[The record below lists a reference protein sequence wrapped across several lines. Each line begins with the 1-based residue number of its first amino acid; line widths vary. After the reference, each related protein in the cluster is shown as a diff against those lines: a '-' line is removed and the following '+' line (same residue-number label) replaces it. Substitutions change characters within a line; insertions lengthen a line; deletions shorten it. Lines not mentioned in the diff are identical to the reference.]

1 MCFVSVNFTISGRA
15 MANPNDGDDHA
26 KLVELQGLLQRAQ
39 EVEQSLQQQIVRP
52 AAKAKVASRNPAD
65 YARSDYGDYGFEMVG
80 NDGGAMSDA
89 SKRLHDVVDDVVA
102 DSVTQVD
109 DANPMPQAVPK
120 MNTFRIPLEAVNSE
134 AFITTASAPK
144 QHSGM
149 QTMMGVK
156 AASAGVPQQP
166 MALAAALDRANP
178 SISLPEAQ
186 RLYPSIPLDGT
197 APAAPATG
205 DKGRGKGKRIVL
217 VEDQERGLPVYTRTE
232 VPAGPVRELWHIQHP
247 INDAVPFPEGV
258 ESLEQWSMTTI
269 TMQKYSGITF
279 GQLLGKII
287 AGDREAVQY
296 SSWLVHSYSRQI
308 SRQPRSQ
315 APDLSAFLLRSGFDP
330 DERAS
335 SISYVRSYGSY
346 REA

>member
-1 MCFVSVNFTISGRA
+1 MNSVMKSFGQVCHLLSSKCVCFVSVNFTISGRA

-102 DSVTQVD
+102 DSVTQVNH
-109 DANPMPQAVPK
+109 ANPMPQAVPK
-120 MNTFRIPLEAVNSE
+120 MNRVRRALEAVNSE

-149 QTMMGVK
+149 RTMMGVQ
-156 AASAGVPQQP
+156 AASAGVPQQT
-166 MALAAALDRANP
+166 MAMAAALDRANP
-178 SISLPEAQ
+178 SISLREAQ

-197 APAAPATG
+197 APAAPATS

-217 VEDQERGLPVYTRTE
+217 VEDQERGLPVYTHTE
-232 VPAGPVRELWHIQHP
+232 VPA
-247 INDAVPFPEGV
+247 PEP
-258 ESLEQWSMTTI
+258 
-269 TMQKYSGITF
+269 
-279 GQLLGKII
+279 
-287 AGDREAVQY
+287 
-296 SSWLVHSYSRQI
+296 
-308 SRQPRSQ
+308 PRSSILEAQ
-315 APDLSAFLLRSGFDP
+315 FLEAQFLSW
-330 DERAS
+330 
-335 SISYVRSYGSY
+335 
-346 REA
+346 

>member
-1 MCFVSVNFTISGRA
+1 
-15 MANPNDGDDHA
+15 
-26 KLVELQGLLQRAQ
+26 
-39 EVEQSLQQQIVRP
+39 
-52 AAKAKVASRNPAD
+52 
-65 YARSDYGDYGFEMVG
+65 
-80 NDGGAMSDA
+80 
-89 SKRLHDVVDDVVA
+89 
-102 DSVTQVD
+102 
-109 DANPMPQAVPK
+109 
-120 MNTFRIPLEAVNSE
+120 
-134 AFITTASAPK
+134 
-144 QHSGM
+144 
-149 QTMMGVK
+149 MMGVQ
-156 AASAGVPQQP
+156 AASARVPQQT

-178 SISLPEAQ
+178 SISLREAQ

-197 APAAPATG
+197 APAPS
-205 DKGRGKGKRIVL
+205 DKGQGKGKRIVL
-217 VEDQERGLPVYTRTE
+217 VEDQERGLPVYTHTE
-232 VPAGPVRELWHIQHP
+232 VPAGPVRELWRIQHP

-287 AGDREAVQY
+287 AGDREAIQY
-296 SSWLVHSYSRQI
+296 SSWLVHSYTRQI

-346 REA
+346 RDA

>member
-1 MCFVSVNFTISGRA
+1 MHEQSDEKFRAGVSLALFCVCVCVCFVSVNFTIPA
-15 MANPNDGDDHA
+15 EQANPNDGDDHA

-52 AAKAKVASRNPAD
+52 AAKPKVASRNPAD

-120 MNTFRIPLEAVNSE
+120 MNRVRRALAAVNSE
-134 AFITTASAPK
+134 AMITTASAPR

-149 QTMMGVK
+149 QSMMGVK

-178 SISLPEAQ
+178 SISLREAQ

-197 APAAPATG
+197 APA
-205 DKGRGKGKRIVL
+205 GRGKGKRIVL
-217 VEDQERGLPVYTRTE
+217 LEDQERGLPVY
-232 VPAGPVRELWHIQHP
+232 
-247 INDAVPFPEGV
+247 DAHG
-258 ESLEQWSMTTI
+258 S
-269 TMQKYSGITF
+269 
-279 GQLLGKII
+279 
-287 AGDREAVQY
+287 A
-296 SSWLVHSYSRQI
+296 SW
-308 SRQPRSQ
+308 PRARALAYPTSNQ
-315 APDLSAFLLRSGFDP
+315 RCGAFS
-330 DERAS
+330 
-335 SISYVRSYGSY
+335 
-346 REA
+346 

>member
-1 MCFVSVNFTISGRA
+1 M
-15 MANPNDGDDHA
+15 
-26 KLVELQGLLQRAQ
+26 
-39 EVEQSLQQQIVRP
+39 QI
-52 AAKAKVASRNPAD
+52 
-65 YARSDYGDYGFEMVG
+65 
-80 NDGGAMSDA
+80 
-89 SKRLHDVVDDVVA
+89 H
-102 DSVTQVD
+102 
-109 DANPMPQAVPK
+109 
-120 MNTFRIPLEAVNSE
+120 
-134 AFITTASAPK
+134 
-144 QHSGM
+144 
-149 QTMMGVK
+149 
-156 AASAGVPQQP
+156 
-166 MALAAALDRANP
+166 
-178 SISLPEAQ
+178 
-186 RLYPSIPLDGT
+186 PSIPLDGT

-217 VEDQERGLPVYTRTE
+217 VEDQERGLPVYTHTE